1 MVSLRRELAE
11 SKVLLEQHTKS
22 IDDLTY
28 EKEALDKKKS
38 DLEARLS
45 GLEVEYEELLDKTIA
60 EEEAQAQKNVD
71 IAETITSLKVISKI
85 LMIHQLT
92 HFWSF

>member
-1 MVSLRRELAE
+1 LAE

-28 EKEALDKKKS
+28 EKDALDKKKA
-38 DLEARLS
+38 DLEGRLG

-60 EEEAQAQKNVD
+60 DEEAQAQKNVD
-71 IAETITSLKVISKI
+71 IAETIKSLKVSCAFKSDR
-85 LMIHQLT
+85 T
-92 HFWSF
+92 